1 MTKLYGRIDLH
12 ANNSVIVLIDE
23 QKQIMLKTRTSNDVS
38 NIRVHLRP
46 FSSTHS
52 RPGGGIHL

>member
-1 MTKLYGRIDLH
+1 MTKLYGRIHLH

-23 QKQIMLKTRTSNDVS
+23 QKQIVLKTRTSNDLS

-46 FSSTHS
+46 FSS
-52 RPGGGIHL
+52 PGGGIHL